1 MRRTLY
7 WASVEFR
14 SKIRPWKEML
24 WQSRHSYT
32 QLNEENN
39 SERVPTFKIIQANL
53 CRLDI

>member
-1 MRRTLY
+1 MRRTLS

-14 SKIRPWKEML
+14 SKIRRWKEML
-24 WQSRHSYT
+24 RQSRHSYT

-39 SERVPTFKIIQANL
+39 SERLPTFKIIQGNL